1 MNSYNCPLNSKNCHI
16 DIILT
21 GVEMELSGNV
31 SPPAKPEPS
40 RSHIYFK

>member
-1 MNSYNCPLNSKNCHI
+1 MTSTNCQLNFKNCHI

-21 GVEMELSGNV
+21 EVEMELSRNV

-40 RSHIYFK
+40 HSHIYF